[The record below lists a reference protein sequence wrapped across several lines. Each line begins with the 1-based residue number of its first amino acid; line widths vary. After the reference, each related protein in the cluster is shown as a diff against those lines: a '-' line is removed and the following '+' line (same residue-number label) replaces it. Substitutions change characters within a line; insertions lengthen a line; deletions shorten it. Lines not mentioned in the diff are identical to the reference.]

1 MTAPP
6 AGCPPPFP
14 TRPAATFPVIFAC
27 ALLGQ
32 SSFTAAGLGWTA
44 LLYGPI
50 LLVTVLVHELGHSL
64 AARSVGS
71 EAHGILLWP
80 LGGLAF
86 VGHSSGPRG
95 AGTAA
100 GRAGMQCTSPAPARR
115 SPEPAAPASTSPCRP
130 PLPPCS
136 RPLGGAG
143 WTADPHPAAG
153 ALAGGAGTRTPRGLR
168 LLQRAAALAH
178 PQPPAALLGVGH
190 CGRLLGGC
198 TARRLGRACMRRTL
212 LLADCRGA
220 ALHRPCT
227 PAACLQSS
235 CRAESPRLPP
245 PTPPYPPPIPT
256 HPHHLNQRAH
266 SPKTDTRP
274 LLPPT
279 AECHAGRLQPAAA
292 GLPAGRRPHP
302 SGQPAAGWG
311 WRDGGGQDHRR
322 AGCGAGRGGAGLGR
336 LD

>member
-1 MTAPP
+1 M
-6 AGCPPPFP
+6 
-14 TRPAATFPVIFAC
+14 
-27 ALLGQ
+27 
-32 SSFTAAGLGWTA
+32 
-44 LLYGPI
+44 
-50 LLVTVLVHELGHSL
+50 
-64 AARSVGS
+64 GS

-178 PQPPAALLGVGH
+178 PQPSSALLGVGH

-198 TARRLGRACMRRTL
+198 TARRLGRAYIAACGLPRCCI
-212 LLADCRGA
+212 AP
-220 ALHRPCT
+220 ALHACCLPAEQLPCRIT
-227 PAACLQSS
+227 PTAPADTS
-235 CRAESPRLPP
+235 LPTPHSHP
-245 PTPPYPPPIPT
+245 PTPPQPT
-256 HPHHLNQRAH
+256 HPLTQN
-266 SPKTDTRP
+266 
-274 LLPPT
+274 
-279 AECHAGRLQPAAA
+279 
-292 GLPAGRRPHP
+292 
-302 SGQPAAGWG
+302 
-311 WRDGGGQDHRR
+311 
-322 AGCGAGRGGAGLGR
+322 
-336 LD
+336 